1 MQRIIYLSSGVK
13 VFSDEEI
20 NSLLDISRKN
30 NANNDITGLLLYA
43 DGNFLQIIEGEK
55 EAIEMTYQKILNDSR
70 HKNIILITNEPIKK
84 RSFSD
89 WKMGY
94 SIVNPEFLIKHP
106 EINPFQ
112 VKKTSNI
119 DAIISTFIDTFLNS
133 FRNKVLYN

>member
-20 NSLLDISRKN
+20 NSLLDLSRKN
-30 NANNDITGLLLYA
+30 NANYGITGLLLYA

-94 SIVNPEFLIKHP
+94 SIVNPEFLLK
-106 EINPFQ
+106 
-112 VKKTSNI
+112 
-119 DAIISTFIDTFLNS
+119 
-133 FRNKVLYN
+133 

>member
-55 EAIEMTYQKILNDSR
+55 EAIEMTYQKILNDSI
-70 HKNIILITNEPIKK
+70 HKNIIEVGI
-84 RSFSD
+84 
-89 WKMGY
+89 
-94 SIVNPEFLIKHP
+94 
-106 EINPFQ
+106 
-112 VKKTSNI
+112 
-119 DAIISTFIDTFLNS
+119 
-133 FRNKVLYN
+133 